1 MVFST
6 GVSMNTVHVGGQ
18 KHHLKSTGAWPLLT
32 TLAIHSALELVLVC
46 MRSFHVICSGV
57 DDDWLS

>member
-1 MVFST
+1 MVLST

-32 TLAIHSALELVLVC
+32 TLPIHSALEFSAVC
-46 MRSFHVICSGV
+46 TRSFHVVVLCDMLGCR
-57 DDDWLS
+57 